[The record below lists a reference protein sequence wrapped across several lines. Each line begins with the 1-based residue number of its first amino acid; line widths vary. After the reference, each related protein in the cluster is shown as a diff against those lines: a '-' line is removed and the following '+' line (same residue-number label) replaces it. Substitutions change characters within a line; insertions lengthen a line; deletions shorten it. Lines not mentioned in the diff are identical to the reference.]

1 MINGSEY
8 SPVECVNIPKILF
21 QEKQYEKLSVDAKLL
36 YSLLLDRKTMA
47 NMNGWIDQ
55 YGTAYVIYPKSEM
68 KKHLNASR
76 YRVDMALEELEKCG
90 QMVVVT
96 QPNPGRPC
104 QIYVKDI
111 TGNYEEDMEENA
123 MCMMMKDS
131 NNENGKQKMR
141 PCMGIPGMHGIAVVL
156 DAEDME
162 SDLAYDYRDKEYYS
176 LPRKDQ
182 KMIDMAYY
190 GYIDE
195 NDEPD
200 DETIMEDSAY
210 LGKQIGT
217 WLGNIA
223 IKHGVDVEA
232 LLSYIHDLYT
242 AGKRNQIRSIMTSLA
257 LLCGGLDEYIDAMHC
272 CAGFPK
278 KLFLTGVCYCSNK
291 VAMDMIGE
299 EEQE

>member
-1 MINGSEY
+1 M
-8 SPVECVNIPKILF
+8 
-21 QEKQYEKLSVDAKLL
+21 
-36 YSLLLDRKTMA
+36 M
-47 NMNGWIDQ
+47 
-55 YGTAYVIYPKSEM
+55 
-68 KKHLNASR
+68 
-76 YRVDMALEELEKCG
+76 DM
-90 QMVVVT
+90 V
-96 QPNPGRPC
+96 
-104 QIYVKDI
+104 
-111 TGNYEEDMEENA
+111 
-123 MCMMMKDS
+123 
-131 NNENGKQKMR
+131 
-141 PCMGIPGMHGIAVVL
+141 
-156 DAEDME
+156 
-162 SDLAYDYRDKEYYS
+162 
-176 LPRKDQ
+176 
-182 KMIDMAYY
+182 YY

-195 NDEPD
+195 NDEPN

-278 KLFLTGVCYCSNK
+278 KLFFTGVCYCSNK